1 MARKKP
7 EVLSFEKA
15 LEQLETTVRQLEGDQ
30 VSLDESLKL
39 FEDGVRLSRQCTEAL
54 DKAEQRVLT
63 LVEGGKLTSAGL
75 DTGSTQA

>member
-75 DTGSTQA
+75 DAGSTQA